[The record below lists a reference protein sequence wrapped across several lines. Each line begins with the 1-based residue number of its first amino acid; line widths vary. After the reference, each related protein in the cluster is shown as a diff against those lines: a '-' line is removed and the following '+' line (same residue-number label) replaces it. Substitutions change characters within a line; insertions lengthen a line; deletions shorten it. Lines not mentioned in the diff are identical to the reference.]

1 MVEVA
6 KKCIEIGIIKEL
18 HEKEIISKEEMEL
31 AIKKINYQGSVED
44 EEWENRKR
52 RSKRSLFRNN

>member
-18 HEKEIISKEEMEL
+18 YEKEIISKEEMEL
-31 AIKKINYQGSVED
+31 AIKKINYQGSVEN
-44 EEWENRKR
+44 EE
-52 RSKRSLFRNN
+52 

>member
-31 AIKKINYQGSVED
+31 AIKKINYQGSVEY
-44 EEWENRKR
+44 EE
-52 RSKRSLFRNN
+52 